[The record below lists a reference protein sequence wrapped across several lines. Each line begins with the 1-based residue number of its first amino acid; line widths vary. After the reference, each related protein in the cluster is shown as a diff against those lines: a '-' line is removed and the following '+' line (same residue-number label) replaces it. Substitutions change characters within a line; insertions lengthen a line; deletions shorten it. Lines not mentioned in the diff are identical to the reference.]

1 MHKASSGAICPLY
14 MYVLRLTQ
22 LAAPRMSYWPMVA
35 DALRKDWLPR
45 LLNASELARA
55 NPDDF
60 WFTYN
65 DTVLRW

>member
-1 MHKASSGAICPLY
+1 

-45 LLNASELARA
+45 LLNASDLART